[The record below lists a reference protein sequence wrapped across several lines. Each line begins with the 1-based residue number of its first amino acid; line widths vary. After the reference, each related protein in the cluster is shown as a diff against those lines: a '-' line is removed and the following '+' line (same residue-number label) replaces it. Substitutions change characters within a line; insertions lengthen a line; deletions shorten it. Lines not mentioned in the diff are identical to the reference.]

1 MTNKTARQSGL
12 SSDLGELSLGRQL
25 FNMTWPMLFGVLSLL
40 SFQLVD
46 SAFIGQLGVLP
57 LAAQGFTLPMQMVII
72 GLQVGLGIA
81 TTSLISRVLGK
92 GDTQRAKQL
101 GGLVIVTGAI
111 SVFAICLMIWG
122 LRGQILS
129 LLSAPDAVYPIID
142 AYWPAWLLS
151 SWTGAMVYFAY
162 SLCRANGN
170 TMLPGIMMV
179 VTSILNMILDPIF
192 IFTLDMGLVGAAWA
206 TVIAFGIGMLAVF
219 PKVVQRHWLSFNWDG
234 LDITQSIKELWNTM
248 APAMLSQLLPPLS
261 SMLATKLV
269 ASFGAATVAAWALG
283 SRMEFFSIVV
293 ILALTMSMP
302 PMVGRMLGRGEIQ
315 SIRLLIKIAVKF
327 ILVWQCAIALVLLL
341 LTPVLTTLLTSE
353 EAVRDVL
360 SIHLT
365 WVPISL
371 GPLGVCML
379 MVSVCN
385 ALALPMRA
393 LFISALR
400 LFVCFL
406 PLIWIGAYLGGLH
419 GLFLGAMVGNIMA
432 GITAWVFYQQGVK
445 RLENQYAQLS

>member
-1 MTNKTARQSGL
+1 MEAASG
-12 SSDLGELSLGRQL
+12 SPSLGRQL
-25 FNMTWPMLFGVLSLL
+25 YQMTWPMLFGVLSLL

-46 SAFIGQLGVLP
+46 SAFIGQLGVSP

-81 TTSLISRVLGK
+81 TTSLISRVLGQ
-92 GDTQRAKQL
+92 GDCQRAKQL
-101 GGLVIVTGAI
+101 GGLVVVTGAV
-111 SVFAICLMIWG
+111 SVFAICMLIWVT
-122 LRGQILS
+122 RGAILS
-129 LLSAPDAVYPIID
+129 LLSAPADVYPIID
-142 AYWPAWLLS
+142 DYWPAWLLS
-151 SWTGAMVYFAY
+151 SWTGAMLYFAY

-179 VTSILNMILDPIF
+179 VTSILNMVLDPLF

-219 PKVVQRHWLSFNWDG
+219 PKVVQRHWLTFDWSG
-234 LDITQSIKELWNTM
+234 LDVTQSIKELWNTM

-269 ASFGAATVAAWALG
+269 ASFGAAAVAGWVLG
-283 SRMEFFSIVV
+283 SRLEFFSIVIV
-293 ILALTMSMP
+293 LALTMSMP
-302 PMVGRMLGRGEIQ
+302 PMVGRMLGRGEVQNIRALIQ
-315 SIRLLIKIAVKF
+315 IAVRF
-327 ILVWQCAIALVLLL
+327 VLVWQCVIAVILFV
-341 LTPVLTTLLTSE
+341 LTPVLTGLLASE
-353 EAVRDVL
+353 TAVQDVL
-360 SIHLT
+360 ALHLF

-371 GPLGVCML
+371 GPLGICML

-385 ALALPMRA
+385 ALAMPMRA

-406 PLIWIGAYLGGLH
+406 PMIWLGAYLAGLE
-419 GLFLGAMVGNIMA
+419 GLFIGAMVGNVFA
-432 GITAWVFYQQGVK
+432 GVTAWVFYQQGVK
-445 RLENQYAQLS
+445 VIEEKSLAE